1 MGEEQQKKPTD
12 LELAEKAYQDALA
25 RRQQAQEQSIRS
37 YQDIIDR
44 MAPPET
50 LEQQA
55 ERERKETNK
64 RNLLGLIQLGANIG
78 NLVNATTRGSHGG
91 RSVATPD
98 LVGAYDSKLK
108 NDLTQRMARD
118 DKRNAIRQHIL
129 GLNNSTANNDV
140 KAANQRLMQAQ
151 KNELAYRQAL
161 QKKQLAEMQ
170 AEQRRSLEEF
180 KAENTARENDKKID
194 WEREKQ
200 RRNIGQRNK
209 EFDANS
215 KYRSDMLEYRKAM
228 LDRANKGN
236 TKVVPVTTAENETY
250 SIPTSTLTNTTF
262 LGNIMQHL
270 PGTYRDRITLNNEN
284 PALVI
289 GDYLRNSNDHVGVVD
304 GVDMSKN
311 YQAVKDLL
319 KIAQSGNDGTGTLMN
334 FEQDMMGDDN
344 DDDFFSITDD

>member
-129 GLNNSTANNDV
+129 GLNNSAANNDV
-140 KAANQRLMQAQ
+140 EAANQRLMQAQ
-151 KNELAYRQAL
+151 KNELAYRQA
-161 QKKQLAEMQ
+161 
-170 AEQRRSLEEF
+170 EQRRSLEEM
-180 KAENTARENDKKID
+180 KAENTARENDKKIN
-194 WEREKQ
+194 WEREKLNRNLGQ
-200 RRNIGQRNK
+200 RRS
-209 EFDANS
+209 EFEANS
-215 KYRSDMLEYRKAM
+215 KFKRDELEYRKAK
-228 LDRANKGN
+228 LDSANKGN
-236 TKVVPVTTAENETY
+236 MRVVPVTTAENETY
-250 SIPTSTLTNTTF
+250 SIPASTITNTTF

-270 PGTYRDRITLNNEN
+270 PDTYRDRIMLNNEN

-304 GVDMSKN
+304 GVDRSKN

-319 KIAQSGNDGTGTLMN
+319 KIAQSGNDGTETLMN

>member
-1 MGEEQQKKPTD
+1 MAEEEQKKNTD

-50 LEQQA
+50 MEQQA

-91 RSVATPD
+91 RSAATPD

-108 NDLTQRMARD
+108 NDLTQRMSRD

-129 GLNNSTANNDV
+129 GLNNSAANNDV
-140 KAANQRLMQAQ
+140 EAANQRLMQAQ

-170 AEQRRSLEEF
+170 AEQRRSIEEM

-194 WEREKQ
+194 WEEKKLNRTLNQ
-200 RRNIGQRNK
+200 RQK
-209 EFDANS
+209 EFDSNS

-236 TKVVPVTTAENETY
+236 TKVVPVTTSENETY
-250 SIPTSTLTNTTF
+250 IIPASTLTNTTF

-270 PGTYRDRITLNNEN
+270 PDTYRDRITLNNEN

-319 KIAQSGNDGTGTLMN
+319 KIAQSGNDGTETLMN
-334 FEQDMMGDDN
+334 FEQDMMGDED
-344 DDDFFSITDD
+344 DDDFLSIIDD

>member
-1 MGEEQQKKPTD
+1 MAEEEQKKNTY

-91 RSVATPD
+91 RSVAAPD

-129 GLNNSTANNDV
+129 GLNNSAANNDV
-140 KAANQRLMQAQ
+140 KAANQRLLQAQ
-151 KNELAYRQAL
+151 KNELA
-161 QKKQLAEMQ
+161 KMQ
-170 AEQRRSLEEF
+170 AEQRRSIEEF

-194 WEREKQ
+194 WEEKKLNRTLNQ
-200 RRNIGQRNK
+200 RQK
-209 EFDANS
+209 EFDDNS

-228 LDRANKGN
+228 LNRANKGN
-236 TKVVPVTTAENETY
+236 TKVVPVITAENETY
-250 SIPTSTLTNTTF
+250 SIPASTLTNTTF

-319 KIAQSGNDGTGTLMN
+319 KIAQSGNDGTDTLMN
-334 FEQDMMGDDN
+334 FEQDMMGDEDN
-344 DDDFFSITDD
+344 DDFFSITDD

>member
-129 GLNNSTANNDV
+129 GLNNNAANNDV
-140 KAANQRLMQAQ
+140 KAANQRLLQAQ
-151 KNELAYRQAL
+151 KN
-161 QKKQLAEMQ
+161 QLAEMQ
-170 AEQRRSLEEF
+170 AEQRRIIEEM

-194 WEREKQ
+194 WEEKKLNRTLNQ
-200 RRNIGQRNK
+200 RQK
-209 EFDANS
+209 EFDDNS

-228 LDRANKGN
+228 LNRANKGN

-250 SIPTSTLTNTTF
+250 SIPASTLTNTTF

-319 KIAQSGNDGTGTLMN
+319 KIAQSGNDGTDTLMN
-334 FEQDMMGDDN
+334 FEQDMMGDED
-344 DDDFFSITDD
+344 DDDFNSIIDD